1 MWWGGI
7 RARDVGLRNQALGGN
22 AEESDQGIIWSHTLD
37 RLEGSADFHLNL
49 RLNTIVC
56 GLNIV
61 LVEHRVAPL
70 AILAQFS
77 QDGFRKH
84 PGLISRK

>member
-1 MWWGGI
+1 VDWFGAW
-7 RARDVGLRNQALGGN
+7 
-22 AEESDQGIIWSHTLD
+22 
-37 RLEGSADFHLNL
+37 
-49 RLNTIVC
+49 LNTIVC

-84 PGLISRK
+84 PGLISRKCRRKLALLSVHEETPSTLVKWM